1 MHVFNMML
9 RNRVVATFS
18 LYNQTI
24 LKMVLM
30 LNDNNSFI
38 VTNWH
43 LFMNYIKKMAQ
54 QELENLNFF
63 LL

>member
-1 MHVFNMML
+1 
-9 RNRVVATFS
+9 
-18 LYNQTI
+18 
-24 LKMVLM
+24 MVLM

>member
-24 LKMVLM
+24 LKMVLI

>member
-24 LKMVLM
+24 LKMVLI

-43 LFMNYIKKMAQ
+43 LYMNYIKKMAQ